1 MQKIFTITL
10 FFIYQLV
17 FTHCTLACS
26 YSLLPVYEVELAEF
40 VKRFNSINKTDQFR
54 LETIRFDQKHNKNSS
69 DQLDHLPAPNIH
81 LALTTDVVISQLV
94 PNCAQRGV
102 DSTKKQSQ
110 CQKSIQLVSKA
121 YDPVFLLSD
130 FEQKKQCKATRA
142 GEICYYNHHSID
154 YEIQTKLNGQ
164 YIRFTIRPRMN
175 AFTGNLCPY

>member
-1 MQKIFTITL
+1 MQKIFTITI

-40 VKRFNSINKTDQFR
+40 VKRFNSINKTDQSR
-54 LETIRFDQKHNKNSS
+54 LETIRFDQKHYENSS
-69 DQLDHLPAPNIH
+69 DQLDHLLAPNIH
-81 LALTTDVVISQLV
+81 LAVTTDVVINQLV
-94 PNCAQRGV
+94 LNCAQRGV

-121 YDPVFLLSD
+121 YDPIFLLSD

-164 YIRFTIRPRMN
+164 YVRFTIRPRMN